1 MVEGLDIFL
10 SPMGRRA
17 CSPRLESERHR
28 GGLDRTATVESEGG
42 DVQRP
47 TRSCTGEPADHGHAL
62 CSQAPRSSSRRKTPT
77 RSWSHPRAWVE
88 ASHTVWHWQVVCAE
102 LRCRR
107 AAYGAAIGARPFPPH
122 TVSLA
127 RSHCAPACCV
137 RRGYAYGI
145 QCLIPYGCRCYRHGR
160 KLTIRRHCLSWSGGG
175 LSG

>member
-62 CSQAPRSSSRRKTPT
+62 CSQARGPAPARSRGGRRRPAPGPIPEPGSKRVTPCGIGK
-77 RSWSHPRAWVE
+77 SFAPNSDVA
-88 ASHTVWHWQVVCAE
+88 ALHTVLQSVLAHSLRTPYPSPVLTVLLHAVCDAGMPTAFSA
-102 LRCRR
+102 LSPT
-107 AAYGAAIGARPFPPH
+107 AAGATDMAG
-122 TVSLA
+122 S
-127 RSHCAPACCV
+127 
-137 RRGYAYGI
+137 
-145 QCLIPYGCRCYRHGR
+145 
-160 KLTIRRHCLSWSGGG
+160 
-175 LSG
+175 